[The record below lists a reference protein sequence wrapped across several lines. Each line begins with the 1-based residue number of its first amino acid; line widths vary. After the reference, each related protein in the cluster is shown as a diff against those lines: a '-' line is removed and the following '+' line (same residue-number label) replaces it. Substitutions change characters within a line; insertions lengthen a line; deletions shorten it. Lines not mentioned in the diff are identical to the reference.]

1 MLINWKKW
9 IIILLVFLVVVVVIG
24 ELLSLRL
31 VNQKLSLN
39 NNYRTRSHF
48 PAVSPT
54 PDPQIS
60 PVTSLP
66 VSAPHQSGTTVIF
79 SNPDGSI
86 QWRQGMFFYSAS
98 GSATLNNPIT
108 PVTLVGEVIKINGD
122 VFTIRPVLEIRN
134 EFGGSVPNIKVKTL
148 PTATFWVPTFSKES
162 GVFATVTSKKE
173 ISLQNIEIGDVLT
186 FLHLGV
192 SGGIYTATE
201 VNVSKKLNVS
211 K

>member
-24 ELLSLRL
+24 ELWSLRL

-39 NNYRTRSHF
+39 NNYGTTSHF
-48 PAVSPT
+48 PTTSLT
-54 PDPQIS
+54 SGPQIS

-66 VSAPHQSGTTVIF
+66 VSVPHQSSTT
-79 SNPDGSI
+79 PDGSI
-86 QWRQGMFFYSAS
+86 EWREGMFYYYASSSA
-98 GSATLNNPIT
+98 ALKKPIT
-108 PVTLVGEVIKINGD
+108 PNTLSGKVSEINGD
-122 VFTIRPVLEIRN
+122 IITIGPVAKIRN

-148 PTATFWVPTFSKES
+148 PTATFWVPAFSKKS
-162 GVFATVTSKKE
+162 GVFVTVTSKKE
-173 ISLQNIEIGDVLT
+173 ISLQDVEIGDVLT

-201 VNVSKKLNVS
+201 VNVSK
-211 K
+211 